1 MKSATDPNAELAM
14 AIAKGALS
22 SIPYAGGVIAEVAN
36 LYLNPLEKRKEAWA
50 KRAQQ
55 AIEEIHERFARLP
68 ESLLDDEMFISSLYQ
83 LSDLAIKNHQQ
94 EKLELLRNA
103 IVSAANPERAS
114 DDLILQFIRYVD
126 ELSVSH
132 LRVLTELD
140 KCPEVLESADR
151 FEEIYAH
158 LQMQS
163 GAPLDCTVFR
173 SFVQDL
179 DAKFLIRIGDIDD
192 FPQFATKVT
201 KIVTEESSK
210 RPLEV
215 TDLGRMFLSF
225 VRSGEQ

>member
-1 MKSATDPNAELAM
+1 MKSATDPNAELAI
-14 AIAKGALS
+14 AIVKGALS

-50 KRAQQ
+50 KRVHQ

-68 ESLLDDEMFISSLYQ
+68 ESLMEDEMFFSSLYQ

-103 IVSAANPERAS
+103 IVSAANPKRAS
-114 DDLILQFIRYVD
+114 DDLVFQFIHYVD

-140 KCPEVLESADR
+140 KCPEVLDSAGR
-151 FEEIYAH
+151 LEEIYAH

-163 GAPLDCTVFR
+163 GVSFDRTIFR

-192 FPQFATKVT
+192 FPQFATKVAG
-201 KIVTEESSK
+201 ILLEESSK